1 MAHGRIIMVVS
12 PDKLLTSAIP
22 ESYKEGRSVLCAST
36 LREAQ
41 ATLRSWKHR
50 LHRIYLD
57 PETQHTSDR
66 AAGSAPSVVDTIIKD
81 CQSLEI
87 EVLIIGPIIKRFE
100 QPTIRSADL
109 IDDIAAY
116 LNTPV

>member
-1 MAHGRIIMVVS
+1 MAHGRIIMVIS
-12 PDKLLTSAIP
+12 SDKQMTNAIP

-57 PETQHTSDR
+57 PETHHTSDR
-66 AAGSAPSVVDTIIKD
+66 AAGPAPSVINTIINECK
-81 CQSLEI
+81 SLEI
-87 EVLIIGPIIKRFE
+87 EVIIIGHIIERFE
-100 QPTIRSADL
+100 QPTIRSTDV
-109 IDDIAAY
+109 IEDIATF